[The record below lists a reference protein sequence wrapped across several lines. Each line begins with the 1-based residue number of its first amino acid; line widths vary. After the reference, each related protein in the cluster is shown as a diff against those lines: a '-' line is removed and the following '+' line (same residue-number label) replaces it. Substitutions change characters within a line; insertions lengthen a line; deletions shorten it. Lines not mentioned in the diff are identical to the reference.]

1 MKNFF
6 AFIGAIVFIAALVLV
21 GIYLYNKYVKT
32 AVGEFEIV
40 YAYEKMVEYLTN
52 KYKYNPRVAHLR
64 LPRAECGDF
73 QFEYNGKSPENIV
86 IPEKAKDQNGT
97 ERMVKGIRAR
107 AFANNKNLKTIEIPS
122 GIIYFEGYIFKGC
135 DNLETII
142 LKTDDIIKYSSF
154 DTAFEGV
161 DLAKVTFIVESEDV
175 KETLLRN
182 YPQANIQIR

>member
-6 AFIGAIVFIAALVLV
+6 AFIGAIVFIAALVFV

-32 AVGEFEIV
+32 DAGEFELV
-40 YAYEKMVEYLTN
+40 YAYEKMVESLDN
-52 KYKYNPRVAHLR
+52 KQMYVKK
-64 LPRAECGDF
+64 
-73 QFEYNGKSPENIV
+73 YNGKSPENIV
-86 IPEKAKDQNGT
+86 IPEKANDQNGT
-97 ERMVKGIRAR
+97 ERRVTGIRAR

-122 GIIYFEGYIFKGC
+122 GIVYFEGYIFKGC

-142 LKTDDIIKYSSF
+142 LKTDDVIKYSSF

>member
-1 MKNFF
+1 MVESSS
-6 AFIGAIVFIAALVLV
+6 ID
-21 GIYLYNKYVKT
+21 NKQMYVK
-32 AVGEFEIV
+32 
-40 YAYEKMVEYLTN
+40 
-52 KYKYNPRVAHLR
+52 KYK
-64 LPRAECGDF
+64 
-73 QFEYNGKSPENIV
+73 GKSPESIV
-86 IPEKAKDQNGT
+86 IPEKANDQNGT
-97 ERMVKGIRAR
+97 ERKVTGIRAK

-122 GIIYFEGYIFKGC
+122 GIVYFEGYIFKGC

-142 LKTDDIIKYSSF
+142 LKTDDVIKHSSF

>member
-6 AFIGAIVFIAALVLV
+6 AFIGAIVFIAALVFV
-21 GIYLYNKYVKT
+21 GIFLYNKYAKT
-32 AVGEFEIV
+32 DDGEFEIV
-40 YAYEKMVEYLTN
+40 YSYEKMLESSSIDNKQMYVK
-52 KYKYNPRVAHLR
+52 KYK
-64 LPRAECGDF
+64 
-73 QFEYNGKSPENIV
+73 GKSPENIV

-97 ERMVKGIRAR
+97 ERMVTGIRAR

-142 LKTDDIIKYSSF
+142 LKTDDIISLSSF
-154 DTAFEGV
+154 GTAFEGI
-161 DLAKVTFIVESEDV
+161 DISKVTFVVESEDV

-182 YPQANIQIR
+182 YPEANIQMK

>member
-6 AFIGAIVFIAALVLV
+6 AFIGAIVFIAALVFV

-32 AVGEFEIV
+32 AVGEFELV
-40 YAYEKMVEYLTN
+40 YAYEKMVESSSIDNKQMYVK
-52 KYKYNPRVAHLR
+52 KYK
-64 LPRAECGDF
+64 
-73 QFEYNGKSPENIV
+73 GKSPENIV
-86 IPEKAKDQNGT
+86 IPEKTKDQNGT

-154 DTAFEGV
+154 DTAFEGI

>member
-1 MKNFF
+1 
-6 AFIGAIVFIAALVLV
+6 
-21 GIYLYNKYVKT
+21 
-32 AVGEFEIV
+32 
-40 YAYEKMVEYLTN
+40 
-52 KYKYNPRVAHLR
+52 
-64 LPRAECGDF
+64 
-73 QFEYNGKSPENIV
+73 
-86 IPEKAKDQNGT
+86 
-97 ERMVKGIRAR
+97 MVKGIRAR

-142 LKTDDIIKYSSF
+142 LKTDDVIKHSSF

>member
-6 AFIGAIVFIAALVLV
+6 AFIGAIVFIAALVFV

-32 AVGEFEIV
+32 DAGEFELV
-40 YAYEKMVEYLTN
+40 YAYEKMVESSSIDN
-52 KYKYNPRVAHLR
+52 KQMYVKK
-64 LPRAECGDF
+64 
-73 QFEYNGKSPENIV
+73 YNGKSPENIV
-86 IPEKAKDQNGT
+86 IPEKTKDQNGT

-154 DTAFEGV
+154 DTAFEGI

>member
-6 AFIGAIVFIAALVLV
+6 AFIGAIVFIAALVFV

-32 AVGEFEIV
+32 AAGEFEFV
-40 YAYEKMVEYLTN
+40 YAYEKVVESSSIDNKQMYVK
-52 KYKYNPRVAHLR
+52 KYK
-64 LPRAECGDF
+64 
-73 QFEYNGKSPENIV
+73 GKSPENIV

-154 DTAFEGV
+154 DTAFEGI
-161 DLAKVTFIVESEDV
+161 DLSKVTFIVENETV
-175 KETLLRN
+175 KSILSDA
-182 YPQANIQIR
+182 YPSANIQVK

>member
-1 MKNFF
+1 MF
-6 AFIGAIVFIAALVLV
+6 V

-32 AVGEFEIV
+32 DAGEFELV
-40 YAYEKMVEYLTN
+40 YAYEKMVESSSIDNKQMYVK
-52 KYKYNPRVAHLR
+52 KYK
-64 LPRAECGDF
+64 
-73 QFEYNGKSPENIV
+73 GKSPENIV
-86 IPEKAKDQNGT
+86 IPEKTKDQNGT

-122 GIIYFEGYIFKGC
+122 DIIYFEGYIFKGC

-154 DTAFEGV
+154 DTAFEV
-161 DLAKVTFIVESEDV
+161 IDLAKVTFIVESEDV

>member
-1 MKNFF
+1 MKKFF
-6 AFIGAIVFIAALVLV
+6 AFIGAIVFIAALVFV

-32 AVGEFEIV
+32 DAGEFEIV
-40 YAYEKMVEYLTN
+40 YAYEKMVESLDN
-52 KYKYNPRVAHLR
+52 KQMYVKK
-64 LPRAECGDF
+64 
-73 QFEYNGKSPENIV
+73 YNGKSPENIV
-86 IPEKAKDQNGT
+86 IPEKANDQNGT
-97 ERMVKGIRAR
+97 ERRVTGIRAR

-122 GIIYFEGYIFKGC
+122 GIVYFEGYIFKGC

-142 LKTDDIIKYSSF
+142 LKTDDVIKYSSF

>member
-6 AFIGAIVFIAALVLV
+6 AFIGAIVFIAALVFV

-32 AVGEFEIV
+32 DAGEFELV
-40 YAYEKMVEYLTN
+40 YAYEKVVESSSIDNKQMYVK
-52 KYKYNPRVAHLR
+52 KYK
-64 LPRAECGDF
+64 
-73 QFEYNGKSPENIV
+73 GKSPENIV

-142 LKTDDIIKYSSF
+142 LKTDDIIKHSSF
-154 DTAFEGV
+154 DTAFEGI

>member
-6 AFIGAIVFIAALVLV
+6 AFIGAIVFIAALVFV

-32 AVGEFEIV
+32 DAGEFEIV
-40 YAYEKMVEYLTN
+40 YAYEKMVESLDN
-52 KYKYNPRVAHLR
+52 KQMYVKK
-64 LPRAECGDF
+64 
-73 QFEYNGKSPENIV
+73 YNGKSPENIV
-86 IPEKAKDQNGT
+86 IPEKANDQNGT
-97 ERMVKGIRAR
+97 ERRVTGIRAR

-122 GIIYFEGYIFKGC
+122 GIVYFEGYIFKGC

-142 LKTDDIIKYSSF
+142 LKTDDVIKYSSF